1 MNTVWASLRALLAIV
16 LLAGLVVL
24 IGGLGLG
31 ILGLLGLFL
40 LAARD
45 GQTDLALRG
54 VLIAAAAVPLLLS
67 MAQGLGAIT
76 RSTPLRPDAV
86 QVSREDAPALWELA
100 TGIAWRVGARPP
112 DVLLL
117 TGDANAS
124 VSEDGAALGLLSGQR
139 RLHLGLP
146 LLASLTHA
154 ELRAVLAHEFG
165 HFSHQHTRFGA
176 VAYRCDVALATTLG
190 QWDTGRRWFSLPHLV
205 VRGSVRLYTLAFR
218 WLTFAVRRHQELEAD
233 RTAARLAGR
242 EVTASALRA
251 THGTASAWQRFRREW
266 LGPSALAGMHPDNP
280 YLAFR
285 SLLGELGV
293 RRVPVD
299 DERTRSH
306 RRDSHPPL
314 GLRLRRL
321 GELDVPPGEDD
332 GTGALRLLPEDLGG
346 VLEELRGPSGRGL
359 TTVPWERWI
368 ELSANRVAGT
378 RAWDLLRAA
387 SRASGERLPG
397 LDTVLRLLA
406 DDGPAPLVREFDG
419 TREELAEALYAL
431 VGHTLLREGRASWIP
446 LWGGGTRLVCDGLAD
461 DGLRVLVA
469 EALSEPPVLDRLR
482 LHLTLLDVDPDR
494 SGPPDPA
501 NPWVEEIPG
510 DAREPSFRGWEFTT
524 VVDPEAE
531 ERKKRQTRA
540 TLVTMGA
547 AALVLTIIAT
557 AGGNDDTQTPSPA
570 VTLCRIVDGTLDCG
584 PRIPGATDYPALDWR
599 TAFPSYQPTYVP
611 SLLPLPS
618 LSLPLR
624 PLPDVSD
631 LVVPIRPA
639 PTR

>member
-1 MNTVWASLRALLAIV
+1 MSTVWASLRALLGIV

-31 ILGLLGLFL
+31 VLGMLALFL
-40 LAARD
+40 LAARE
-45 GQTDLALRG
+45 GQADLAMRG

-76 RSTPLRPDAV
+76 RSAPLRADAV
-86 QVSREDAPALWELA
+86 PVSREEAPALWELA

-165 HFSHQHTRFGA
+165 HFSHRHTRFGA

-190 QWDTGRRWFSLPHLV
+190 QWDTGRKWFSLPHLV

-233 RTAARLAGR
+233 RTAAALAGR

-251 THGTASAWQRFRREW
+251 THGTATAWRRFRREW
-266 LGPSALAGMHPDNP
+266 LDPSALAGLHPDNP

-293 RRVPVD
+293 RREPVD
-299 DERTRSH
+299 DDRTRPH

-321 GELDVPPGEDD
+321 EELDVPPGEDD
-332 GTGALRLLPEDLGG
+332 GTGALRLLPENPGR
-346 VLEELRGPSGRGL
+346 VLTELRGPLAHSL
-359 TTVPWERWI
+359 TTLPWERWI
-368 ELSANRVAGT
+368 ELTANRAAGT

-387 SRASGERLPG
+387 SRATGERLPG

-406 DDGPAPLVREFDG
+406 DEGPAPLVREFDG
-419 TREELAEALYAL
+419 TREELSESLYAL
-431 VGHTLLREGRASWIP
+431 VGHTLLREGRASWVP
-446 LWGGGTRLVCDGLAD
+446 LWGGGTRFVCDGLAD
-461 DGLRVLVA
+461 DGLRSLVA

-501 NPWVEEIPG
+501 NPWLEEPAG
-510 DAREPSFRGWEFTT
+510 DAEEPSFQGRRFTI
-524 VVDPEAE
+524 VVDPDAE
-531 ERKKRQTRA
+531 EQRKRQTRVGLW
-540 TLVTMGA
+540 TIGA
-547 AALVLTIIAT
+547 AVFVGVLVGIA
-557 AGGNDDTQTPSPA
+557 DDGETKTPPGIR
-570 VTLCRIVDGTLDCG
+570 CPYVDGVPDC
-584 PRIPGATDYPALDWR
+584 PALYPSSNPYPPSWNRR
-599 TAFPSYQPTYVP
+599 TAYPSYFPTYDP
-611 SLLPLPS
+611 SLLPVPS
-618 LSLPLR
+618 IGFSLR
-624 PLPDVSD
+624 PVPRISD
-631 LVVPIRPA
+631 LVPPLTPLPA
-639 PTR
+639 R

>member
-1 MNTVWASLRALLAIV
+1 MSAVWASLRALLAIV

-31 ILGLLGLFL
+31 VLGLLGLFL

-45 GQTDLALRG
+45 GHADLAMRG
-54 VLIAAAAVPLLLS
+54 VIVAAAAVPLLLS
-67 MAQGLGAIT
+67 IVQGLGAIT
-76 RSTPLRPDAV
+76 RAPPLRADAV
-86 QVSREDAPALWELA
+86 PVSREEAPALWELA
-100 TGIAWRVGARPP
+100 TGIAWQVGARPP

-117 TGDANAS
+117 TGDVNAS

-165 HFSHQHTRFGA
+165 HFSHRHTRFGA
-176 VAYRCDVALATTLG
+176 VAYRCDAALATTLG
-190 QWDTGRRWFSLPHLV
+190 QWNTGTRWFSLPHLV
-205 VRGSVRLYTLAFR
+205 VRGSVRLYALVFR
-218 WLTFAVRRHQELEAD
+218 WLTFAVRRRQELEAD
-233 RTAARLAGR
+233 RTAARLAGH

-251 THGTASAWQRFRREW
+251 THGTAVAWRRFQQEW
-266 LGPSALAGMHPDNP
+266 LDPAALVGMHPDNP

-299 DERTRSH
+299 DDRVRPH

-321 GELDVPPGEDD
+321 RELDVPPGEDD
-332 GTGALRLLPEDLGG
+332 GSGALRLLPGDVGRVLG
-346 VLEELRGPSGRGL
+346 ELRGPLAHSR

-387 SRASGERLPG
+387 SRATGERLPG

-406 DDGPAPLVREFDG
+406 DDGPGALAREFDG
-419 TREELAEALYAL
+419 TGEELAQSLHAL
-431 VGHTLLREGRASWIP
+431 VGHTLLREGRAAWVP
-446 LWGGGTRLVCDGLAD
+446 LWGGSTRLVCDGLAD
-461 DGLRVLVA
+461 DGLRVLVT
-469 EALSEPPVLDRLR
+469 EALSEPPQLDRLR

-501 NPWVEEIPG
+501 HPWLAEGPG
-510 DAREPSFRGWEFTT
+510 DAKEPSFQGWRFTT
-524 VVDPEAE
+524 VVDPDAE
-531 ERKKRQTRA
+531 QQRKHQTRVG
-540 TLVTMGA
+540 LVTVGA
-547 AALVLTIIAT
+547 AALVGIVVAI
-557 AGGNDDTQTPSPA
+557 AGGG
-570 VTLCRIVDGTLDCG
+570 DGTTPPPGGTPCHVVNGSLECG
-584 PRIPGATDYPALDWR
+584 PGLPGATGYQPAQDWR
-599 TAFPSYQPTYVP
+599 TAFPSYRPTYPIYPTHLP
-611 SLLPLPS
+611 SLLPVPS
-618 LSLPLR
+618 ISFSLR
-624 PLPDVSD
+624 PLAP
-631 LVVPIRPA
+631 VPSGG
-639 PTR
+639 

>member
-1 MNTVWASLRALLAIV
+1 MGAVWASLRALLAIV

-31 ILGLLGLFL
+31 VLGLLGLFL

-45 GQTDLALRG
+45 GHADLAMRG
-54 VLIAAAAVPLLLS
+54 VIVAAAAVPLLLS
-67 MAQGLGAIT
+67 IVQGLGAIT
-76 RSTPLRPDAV
+76 RAPPLRADAV
-86 QVSREDAPALWELA
+86 PVSREEAPALWELA
-100 TGIAWRVGARPP
+100 TGIAWQVGARPP

-165 HFSHQHTRFGA
+165 HFSHRHTRFGA
-176 VAYRCDVALATTLG
+176 VAYRCDAALATTLG
-190 QWDTGRRWFSLPHLV
+190 QWNTGTRWFSLPHLV
-205 VRGSVRLYTLAFR
+205 MRGSVRLYALVFR
-218 WLTFAVRRHQELEAD
+218 WLTFAVRRRQELEAD

-251 THGTASAWQRFRREW
+251 THGTAVAWRRFQQEW
-266 LGPSALAGMHPDNP
+266 LDPAALVGMHPDNP

-299 DERTRSH
+299 DDRVRPH

-321 GELDVPPGEDD
+321 RELDVPPGEDD
-332 GTGALRLLPEDLGG
+332 GSGALRLLPGDVGRVLG
-346 VLEELRGPSGRGL
+346 ELRGPLAHSR

-368 ELSANRVAGT
+368 KLSANRVAGT

-387 SRASGERLPG
+387 SRATGERLPG

-406 DDGPAPLVREFDG
+406 DDGPGALARESTAPARSWRSRC
-419 TREELAEALYAL
+419 TRWWA
-431 VGHTLLREGRASWIP
+431 TPCFGR
-446 LWGGGTRLVCDGLAD
+446 G
-461 DGLRVLVA
+461 
-469 EALSEPPVLDRLR
+469 
-482 LHLTLLDVDPDR
+482 
-494 SGPPDPA
+494 GPPGSPCGAGAPA
-501 NPWVEEIPG
+501 WCATAWPTTGCACSSRRRSPSRPNLTGCASTSHSWTWTPT
-510 DAREPSFRGWEFTT
+510 ARDRPIRRIRGWRR
-524 VVDPEAE
+524 D
-531 ERKKRQTRA
+531 RA
-540 TLVTMGA
+540 TRRSRPSRD
-547 AALVLTIIAT
+547 
-557 AGGNDDTQTPSPA
+557 GGSRPWWTPTRSSRGS
-570 VTLCRIVDGTLDCG
+570 T
-584 PRIPGATDYPALDWR
+584 
-599 TAFPSYQPTYVP
+599 
-611 SLLPLPS
+611 
-618 LSLPLR
+618 
-624 PLPDVSD
+624 
-631 LVVPIRPA
+631 RPA
-639 PTR
+639 SGS